1 MKGVT
6 SPDVGRALRV
16 ARERAGL
23 GQGPVARASGLTAG
37 ELQSIEAGEAHPS
50 IAVLQRLASAVGASL
65 LEVVRRADGKS
76 PASPRDGIG
85 RNDKSA
91 ARLDGNG
98 RNDKARIQ
106 APAAVPTSSTGIE
119 ALARAILELPPNVGS
134 KIEAVASATVLR
146 AMAVCRNNQ
155 SAAARL
161 LGMERKAFVRRLQ
174 RARRRRK

>member
-6 SPDVGRALRV
+6 SPEVGRALRV

-23 GQGPVARASGLTAG
+23 GQGPVARASGLSAG
-37 ELQSIEAGEAHPS
+37 ELRSIEAGESHPS

-65 LEVVRRADGKS
+65 LEVVRHADGKHADGKHADGKHADGSRRADGKS
-76 PASPRDGIG
+76 RIAASTMALPTT
-85 RNDKSA
+85 A
-91 ARLDGNG
+91 AMPS
-98 RNDKARIQ
+98 I
-106 APAAVPTSSTGIE
+106 GIE

-146 AMAVCRNNQ
+146 AMVVCRNNQ